1 MPKSKD
7 RCRGSIMK
15 FRAAGSK
22 PRAGYLENALYADM
36 ASYLLH
42 SKLASPRH
50 LLTAIAATQHRQ
62 QSMQHLQYESEVSSE
77 NMNLIVPIVNK

>member
-1 MPKSKD
+1 MQ
-7 RCRGSIMK
+7 

-50 LLTAIAATQHRQ
+50 LLTVIAATQHRQ
-62 QSMQHLQYESEVSSE
+62 QSMQHLQYESEVSRD
-77 NMNLIVPIVNK
+77 NMNIVIPILSL